1 MAVRMKDIAKDL
13 GISIVTVS
21 KVLNNHHDISEATRK
36 RVLRRIKELNYQPNL
51 HARGLASG
59 RSYMIGLIVPD
70 LVHSFFSEVAKALAG
85 AIRRKGFGLMIASSN
100 EDAVFE
106 REEVDMMIR
115 RRVDVLI
122 VASCQANA
130 DHLRKAAEEVP
141 LILLDRSFDDFEG
154 NFVGA
159 DNAQIGRLAT
169 EHLLEM
175 GYRRVAHIAGQ
186 KTSTS
191 YGRLEGYREVLTRH
205 QLAIRESYI
214 VGRMRSDDG
223 GDISGRQAMER
234 LLSLK
239 PMPDAVFCYNDPAA
253 IGAMDAI
260 IAAGLRIPQD
270 IAIVGAGNLRY
281 AGSLRV
287 PLSSVDVSSTSL
299 GEHAGKLA
307 LELTVKKKVVRPRS
321 ILVKPKLIIRDSST
335 PSRDTSTT

>member
-13 GISIVTVS
+13 GVSIVTIS
-21 KVLNNHHDISEATRK
+21 KVLNNHQDISEATRN

-59 RSYMIGLIVPD
+59 RSYLIGLIVPD
-70 LVHSFFSEVAKALAG
+70 LVHSFFSEVAKSLSAT
-85 AIRRKGFGLMIASSN
+85 IRRKGFGLMIASSN
-100 EDAVFE
+100 EDAAFE
-106 REEVDMMIR
+106 REEIDMMIR
-115 RRVDVLI
+115 RRVDVLV

-130 DHLRKAAEEVP
+130 NHLRKAAEEVP
-141 LILLDRSFDDFEG
+141 LILLDRRFDDFDG

-159 DNAQIGRLAT
+159 DNVQIGRLAT
-169 EHLLEM
+169 EHLLQR

-205 QLAIRESYI
+205 QMPVRESYI
-214 VGRMRSDDG
+214 VGRKRSDDG
-223 GDISGRQAMER
+223 GDVSGRQAMEK
-234 LLSLK
+234 LLLLK
-239 PMPDAVFCYNDPAA
+239 PLPDAVFCYNDPAA

-260 IAAGLRIPQD
+260 FAAGLHVPND

-287 PLSSVDVSSTSL
+287 PLSSVDTSSNSL

-307 LELTVKKKVVRPRS
+307 LELTAKKKGVRPRS
-321 ILVKPKLIIRDSST
+321 ILVRPKLIVRESSG
-335 PSRDTSTT
+335 PARVKSPA